1 MLQIR
6 HGNVKEQLHI
16 SVTIYYLKT
25 ASSENAW
32 EYMLIDNKGFVI
44 VKTQSTWTVLTI
56 QYT

>member
-1 MLQIR
+1 M
-6 HGNVKEQLHI
+6 KEQLHI

-25 ASSENAW
+25 ASNENAW

-44 VKTQSTWTVLTI
+44 KTQSTWTVLTI